1 MTRFNELF
9 PLLIIALAV
18 IIAIVR
24 RSRVRPQ
31 LRRGELTA
39 PEPDGTASGG
49 TASRPLLLLP
59 GDTGLV
65 AARELRERLRT
76 RGFRVGTLFILVVV
90 AAAIVIPALLGSK
103 PDVQRVG
110 VVGGMPA
117 QLRAAVVADGRAAGT
132 SVRLVA
138 EPTRQ
143 VAATGL
149 RGGRI
154 DLAVIGGQQVL
165 LDKAIAPDASS
176 VTGQLARAVAK
187 TVGTAGAM
195 QAAGVTATQ
204 AGMIAAARPLP
215 VASLQPGEPAGT
227 QRNTSFAGLVLVF
240 IMLTQYNVWTLT
252 GVMGEKSS
260 RVAEVLLAAIRPAQ
274 LLTGKVLGIGL
285 AAFAQAGLVVAFAF
299 SLAKGVHSDLLHG
312 TTPLVIGATLVWLVL
327 GYAFY
332 SWIYAAA
339 GAMTERQDQV
349 QSLSFPLGLPVIA
362 GYLVAFNAAVS
373 GSPSLLLHVFGYLPL
388 TAPLVMP
395 VLVSLGA
402 VTWWQFAIAAVLS
415 VACTV
420 GVARAA
426 VSVYRRAVLLTGRRV
441 RLREVLPIT
450 AAR

>member
-9 PLLIIALAV
+9 PLIIMALAL

-24 RSRVRPQ
+24 RSRVRPR

-39 PEPDGTASGG
+39 PEPDGTAS
-49 TASRPLLLLP
+49 RPLFPLP

-65 AARELRERLRT
+65 AAREMRERLRA
-76 RGFRVGTLFILVVV
+76 RAFRVGTLFILVVV
-90 AAAIVIPALLGSK
+90 AAAIIIPALLGSK
-103 PDVQRVG
+103 RDMQRVG
-110 VVGGMPA
+110 IVGSMPA

-138 EPTRQ
+138 EPSRQ
-143 VAATGL
+143 AAATGL

-187 TVGTAGAM
+187 TVGTAGVM
-195 QAAGVTATQ
+195 QAAGLTATQ

-215 VASLQPGEPAGT
+215 VASLQPGGPAGT
-227 QRNTSFAGLVLVF
+227 QRNTSFVGLVLVF

-285 AAFAQAGLVVAFAF
+285 SAFAQAGLVVLFAF

-312 TTPLVIGATLVWLVL
+312 TTPLVIAATLVWLVL

-339 GAMTERQDQV
+339 GAMAERQDQV

-373 GSPSLLLHVFGYLPL
+373 GSPSLLLHVLGYLPL

-402 VTWWQFAIAAVLS
+402 VTWWQFAIAAVIS
-415 VACTV
+415 VACTA

-426 VSVYRRAVLLTGRRV
+426 VGVYRRAVLLTGRRV
-441 RLREVLPIT
+441 RLREVLPT
-450 AAR
+450 ATAR